1 MIHKITHSVDLNLEV
16 FRVFSRRIRLHDDN
30 ILGTMS
36 SLFLGIKKDIQVYDG
51 PTKVVQS
58 KIIFFH

>member
-16 FRVFSRRIRLHDDN
+16 FRVFSRRIWLHDDN

-36 SLFLGIKKDIQVYDG
+36 SPFLGIKKDIQVYDG
-51 PTKVVQS
+51 PTKVVKS
-58 KIIFFH
+58 KMIIFH